1 MHFLG
6 LDIADGNVR
15 GVVVDDAGAVLRRAQ
30 QAGEPYEIIRE
41 LAAGLTVDALGC
53 SVESGSHALGP
64 IEGIEGLPSP
74 LHCTPGAA
82 AVVAEAWI
90 GSAVGA
96 RHVVC
101 LKVGERV
108 FAGILLDGRPWGGAH
123 GLAGSAAWL
132 ALNPVERQDY
142 RQFGSLA
149 AEVSNKGIARRLSW
163 RIQAGDHS
171 AVLERAG
178 DLESITAA
186 HVFDGA
192 RSGDGVSIS
201 VVRDTARYIGMA
213 VANLASCI
221 DPEIVVLGG
230 DVAAAGD
237 LLLDPVRQECSRR
250 LAPEM
255 ADHFRFE
262 ISSLADD
269 GVAIGAARLAALSR
283 A

>member
-6 LDIADGNVR
+6 LDIADGDVR

-30 QAGEPYEIIRE
+30 RAGEPHEIIRE
-41 LAAGLTVDALGC
+41 LAAGLSIDALGC
-53 SVESGSHALGP
+53 SVESGSHGP
-64 IEGIEGLPSP
+64 IEGIEGVPSP
-74 LHCTPGAA
+74 LHCTSGAA

-96 RHVVC
+96 RHAVC
-101 LKVGERV
+101 LKIGERV
-108 FAGILLDGRPWGGAH
+108 FAGILLDGVPWGGAH

-132 ALNPVERQDY
+132 AVNPVERQDY

-163 RIQAGDHS
+163 RIQAGDDS
-171 AVLERAG
+171 TVLERAG

-250 LAPEM
+250 LSPEM
-255 ADHFRFE
+255 ADQVRFE
-262 ISSLADD
+262 ISSLAQDS
-269 GVAIGAARLAALSR
+269 VAIGAARLAALSR